1 MTLAKRVQQ
10 LVEYSELSIPKFAE
24 KVGFKTPQ
32 GVRELIKGT
41 TKTLSD
47 AAQYKIAS
55 AFPELNLTWLLTGEG
70 EMLKQG
76 PTQIVSGQGAH
87 HFTQTGD
94 VEAAP
99 DAAAQFS
106 TIDRLIDEMAA
117 QRETFKSTVDQLLSV
132 LNKFADKS
140 RTDL

>member
-1 MTLAKRVQQ
+1 MTDELKNFFKEQGLTQKDLAEILGVSQPYIGMLLTGKKPFGKNTANIW
-10 LVEYSELSIPKFAE
+10 SEKFGLS
-24 KVGFKTPQ
+24 
-32 GVRELIKGT
+32 
-41 TKTLSD
+41 
-47 AAQYKIAS
+47 AS
-55 AFPELNLTWLLTGEG
+55 WLLTGEG

-106 TIDRLIDEMAA
+106 TIDRLIDELAA
-117 QRETFKSTVDQLLSV
+117 QRIMYQKLLEQQLEVFNKLAGKHSTD
-132 LNKFADKS
+132 D
-140 RTDL
+140 